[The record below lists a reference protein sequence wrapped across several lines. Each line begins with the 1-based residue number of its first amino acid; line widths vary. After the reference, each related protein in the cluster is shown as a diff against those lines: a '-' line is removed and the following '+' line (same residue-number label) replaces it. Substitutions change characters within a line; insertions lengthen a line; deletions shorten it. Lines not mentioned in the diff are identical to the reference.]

1 MGLTWKEADDLLR
14 WDKRREPDLPPRHV
28 YSHDDTA
35 GESWSV
41 SAKRGTRA
49 PGKRNPG
56 NRDVIAVLERSSLPS
71 EQTIASFKD
80 LAGDLFKKVGA
91 DREWMRHF
99 FLPASI
105 DIVVFGE
112 DPEEAL
118 VGPIPD
124 LPGIPPQVLLTVLQV
139 ICLSEWRKYKHK
151 EPYGGRYLPLRVCAG
166 IAWGVWAEQDLSYG
180 AFEQNTVAIMRFQ
193 SGVREPA
200 LGLVLASSSN
210 ARTRELTPDQLM
222 VLSL

>member
-1 MGLTWKEADDLLR
+1 MDAPLFLT
-14 WDKRREPDLPPRHV
+14 
-28 YSHDDTA
+28 
-35 GESWSV
+35 
-41 SAKRGTRA
+41 
-49 PGKRNPG
+49 
-56 NRDVIAVLERSSLPS
+56 SL
-71 EQTIASFKD
+71 
-80 LAGDLFKKVGA
+80 
-91 DREWMRHF
+91 
-99 FLPASI
+99 I

-112 DPEEAL
+112 DPEESL
-118 VGPIPD
+118 VGPIPN

-166 IAWGVWAEQDLSYG
+166 IAWGVWAEEDLSYG

-210 ARTRELTPDQLM
+210 ARTRELTSEQLM

>member
-1 MGLTWKEADDLLR
+1 MGMTWAEADQLLK
-14 WDKRREPDLPPRHV
+14 WNKRREPSLPPRPVHSFV
-28 YSHDDTA
+28 DPA
-35 GESWSV
+35 GERWDV
-41 SAKRGTRA
+41 SGIRGTRGSGNSDIVAVLQRTSA
-49 PGKRNPG
+49 PG
-56 NRDVIAVLERSSLPS
+56 

-80 LAGDLFKKVGA
+80 LAGDLFGKVTV
-91 DREWMRHF
+91 DREWMRHY
-99 FLPASI
+99 FLPALI
-105 DIVVFGE
+105 DVVVFGE
-112 DPEEAL
+112 NPDDAL
-118 VGPIPD
+118 SVLPKD
-124 LPGIPPQVLLTVLQV
+124 SLPGIPPGVLLNVLQV

-166 IAWGVWAEQDLSYG
+166 IAWGVWAEEDLSYG

-210 ARTRELTPDQLM
+210 ARTRELTPEQLM